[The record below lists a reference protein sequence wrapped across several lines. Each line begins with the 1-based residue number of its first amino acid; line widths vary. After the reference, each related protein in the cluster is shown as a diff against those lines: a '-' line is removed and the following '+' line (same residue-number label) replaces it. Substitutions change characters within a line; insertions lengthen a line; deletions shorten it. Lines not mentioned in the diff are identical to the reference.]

1 MTSNSSDLEDEVNYD
16 LDTSIVVNDQDVTFF
31 NQVDNPL
38 TRADCTI
45 VNDFIVKEFGSLTV
59 AALMCG
65 AAGEYPQAFI
75 NLDRDAEKA
84 TTISSSL
91 GRLRDKLETLKPAL
105 YFPAGGTYFI
115 PGKLSG
121 LFKYVAQPSAD
132 QISAL
137 VKEHHIS
144 TRVCFAERGAT
155 MTVTSKPSGADV
167 SMSNGVRR
175 YRHRWET
182 ASRLTAMTC
191 ICTRP
196 TTPPFQTGRRSSP
209 YLISRESTGDVSSSR
224 RRSPSRRTSCLCCT
238 RFVAG
243 RELSA
248 QS

>member
-1 MTSNSSDLEDEVNYD
+1 
-16 LDTSIVVNDQDVTFF
+16 
-31 NQVDNPL
+31 
-38 TRADCTI
+38 
-45 VNDFIVKEFGSLTV
+45 
-59 AALMCG
+59 MCG

-167 SMSNGVRR
+167 SMSNGVPPVSTSLGDSIAAHRDDVYLHETDDTAVPDRATIESVFDLARKHWRR
-175 YRHRWET
+175 VIE
-182 ASRLTAMTC
+182 
-191 ICTRP
+191 
-196 TTPPFQTGRRSSP
+196 Q
-209 YLISRESTGDVSSSR
+209 EGDHHLAEHHV
-224 RRSPSRRTSCLCCT
+224 CVVLG
-238 RFVAG
+238 FVAG